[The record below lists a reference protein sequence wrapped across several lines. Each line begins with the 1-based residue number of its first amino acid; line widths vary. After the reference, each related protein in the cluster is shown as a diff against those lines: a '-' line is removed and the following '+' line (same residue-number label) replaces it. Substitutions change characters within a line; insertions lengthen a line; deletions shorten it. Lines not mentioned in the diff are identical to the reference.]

1 MLYLVAHYMDPQDLN
16 ILSQLA
22 DNLLNTGNSAE
33 ALKCTETVLKEVGRW
48 GGGEVGESRRSQLND
63 IIIGSEIPESIDH
76 QGRGSVQHV
85 HV

>member
-33 ALKCTETVLKEVGRW
+33 ALKCTETVLKEVGNLR
-48 GGGEVGESRRSQLND
+48 
-63 IIIGSEIPESIDH
+63 DH
-76 QGRGSVQHV
+76 IVNLLMISL
-85 HV
+85 